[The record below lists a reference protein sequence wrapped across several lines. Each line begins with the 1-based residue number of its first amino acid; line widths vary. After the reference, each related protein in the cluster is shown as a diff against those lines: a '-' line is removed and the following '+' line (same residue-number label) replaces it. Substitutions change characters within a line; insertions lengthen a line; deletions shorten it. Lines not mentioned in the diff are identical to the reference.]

1 MLSFMLRKG
10 GLYEGG
16 EVLSR
21 GVTSGSRGAGAV
33 IEGSYGQKSIFTG
46 VFVSVTDV
54 SVSAV

>member
-33 IEGSYGQKSIFTG
+33 IEGSYQRIEGSWRRY
-46 VFVSVTDV
+46 
-54 SVSAV
+54 